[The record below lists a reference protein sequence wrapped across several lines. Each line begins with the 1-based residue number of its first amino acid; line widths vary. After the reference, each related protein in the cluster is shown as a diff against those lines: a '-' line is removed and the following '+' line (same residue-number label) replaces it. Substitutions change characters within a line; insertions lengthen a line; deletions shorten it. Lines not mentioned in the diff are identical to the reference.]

1 MKIRSKVLIVVLP
14 LLVFPMVLVGFSS
27 FISAKNGIT
36 KVAKEFLSYKTL
48 EMYKYCRRQEDI
60 LTGTGLTNL
69 GDYRKIAKS
78 SAQEYAD
85 AIRLSETGY
94 FIVFDSAG
102 NLIFPRDVIQD
113 ASIRQEV
120 SIRQDASIQDISGL
134 EFFKEITGNEK
145 GLITFTLN
153 RINRVGY
160 YIYFK
165 PWDWYIL
172 LSEKDTVFFK
182 DAHNIRKQVAYTLGL
197 TLIVAAGLILLFI
210 KKLTDPIGNVV
221 QTMKSIIT
229 SSDLSKRVRIEYDDE
244 IGYLATWF
252 NRMVGDLELAYNQ
265 VKKYAYRSVLAKN
278 SEERIRHIFQKYVPG
293 EIIDEVLKTK
303 GESLLVGKKQFATI
317 LFSDIRSFTSISES
331 LSAEELVKSLNTY
344 FNIMVSIIIAHKGT
358 IDKFIGD
365 AIMAIYGAPVE
376 YKDDPLQ
383 AVYTAVE
390 MIGALEDFNKK
401 QVRMGRPTFRIGVGV
416 NTGEVVVGN
425 IGSNQKL
432 DYTCIGDAVNLAS
445 RLEGLTKMYGVP
457 IIISENTYTYVKDSI
472 PIREIDA
479 VRVKGKIRPVK
490 IFQPYKVLSENQKK
504 AYDQFNDGIQH
515 YRDRKFEEAL
525 NLFSSCDKLLQGDSP
540 SSLYM
545 DRCKELMVNPPAE
558 DWDGVF
564 TAKTK

>member
-1 MKIRSKVLIVVLP
+1 MKIRTKVLIVVLP
-14 LLVFPMVLVGFSS
+14 LLIFPMVLVGFSS

-60 LTGTGLTNL
+60 LIDTGLIDL
-69 GDYRKIAKS
+69 GDYRKLAKK

-94 FIVFDSAG
+94 FIVFDSTG
-102 NLIFPRDVIQD
+102 NVIFPREVVQDVSELD
-113 ASIRQEV
+113 
-120 SIRQDASIQDISGL
+120 
-134 EFFKEITGNEK
+134 FFKEVKGTEK
-145 GLITFTLN
+145 GLITFTLD
-153 RINRVGY
+153 RVSRVGY
-160 YIYFK
+160 YIYFV

-182 DAHNIRKQVAYTLGL
+182 DANNIRKQVAYTLGL
-197 TLIVAAGLILLFI
+197 TLIAAAGLILLFI

-221 QTMKSIIT
+221 QTMKNIIT
-229 SSDLSKRVRIEYDDE
+229 SNDLSRRVRVEYDDE

-252 NRMVGDLELAYNQ
+252 NRMVQDLELAYNQ

-293 EIIDEVLKTK
+293 EIIDEVMKTK
-303 GESLLVGKKQFATI
+303 GEKLLVGKKQLATI
-317 LFSDIRSFTSISES
+317 LFSDIRSFTSISER

-344 FNIMVSIIIAHKGT
+344 FNIMVGIIIEHKGT

-365 AIMAIYGAPVE
+365 AIMAIYGAPVK
-376 YKDDPLQ
+376 YDDDPLQ
-383 AVYTAVE
+383 AVYTALE
-390 MIGALEDFNKK
+390 MIGALGDFNKK
-401 QVRMGRPTFRIGVGV
+401 QVRMGRPTFRIGVGL
-416 NTGEVVVGN
+416 NTGEVIVGN

-457 IIISENTYTYVKDSI
+457 IIISEYTNTFTRDSI
-472 PIREIDA
+472 PSREIDA
-479 VRVKGKIRPVK
+479 VRVKGKIQPVK
-490 IFQPYKVLSENQKK
+490 IYQPYKISSENQKK
-504 AYDQFNDGIQH
+504 GYAQFNEGIQY
-515 YRDRKFEEAL
+515 YREKKFEEAL
-525 NLFSSCDKLLQGDSP
+525 DLFSSCKKLLQGDTP
-540 SSLYM
+540 SSIYI
-545 DRCKELMVNPPAE
+545 DRCKELITHPPAE
-558 DWDGVF
+558 DWDGVY